1 MTILDVAIVRH
12 VGLHSSHFA
21 VMQNTLANCLKQFI
35 LCTTGNVD
43 LSKDFLHRNSNFMA
57 LNESK
62 LGCSF
67 LKRVFNKRND
77 VDGSPRIDFVKTIN
91 FFEDR
96 FMA

>member
-1 MTILDVAIVRH
+1 
-12 VGLHSSHFA
+12 
-21 VMQNTLANCLKQFI
+21 
-35 LCTTGNVD
+35 
-43 LSKDFLHRNSNFMA
+43 MA

-77 VDGSPRIDFVKTIN
+77 VDGTPRIDFVKTIN

-96 FMA
+96 FMSQEDKQLLIRIMKSSVKGEKIQVKK